1 MKISSM
7 VNSVLI
13 GMLGLTSINLQATET
28 RTFENKFGSIE
39 VPTQPQCVV
48 SLHDFSLTIQ
58 LFELGVQPCGSVG
71 RKKLWSDPYFRGVQ
85 HRFNTEGLMYVG
97 SHKSPDEEA
106 ISLSDPDLIVGLYYQ
121 DKLKAKLSNIAP
133 TVILPT
139 KDKPIKEWARQLA
152 DLVGKS
158 NEFNDKKAE
167 YDWIIS
173 EFKRLVPDY
182 NKITVTTLEIYEDN
196 FQLIGRGGLDE
207 VIADMGL
214 SRPTGYSNAKKGIN
228 YSLERISDMDADIII
243 DTYEPLLDTREDT
256 KQFRNSVQWKNLF
269 AVKNNQFLYF
279 NRSRYGDSMG
289 GLIGSAYLLLS
300 HIAERELKFQAQDK
314 LN

>member
-1 MKISSM
+1 MKMKIPSLLSTAL
-7 VNSVLI
+7 VGI
-13 GMLGLTSINLQATET
+13 LGLISLNLHAAET
-28 RTFENKFGSIE
+28 RTFENEFGKVD
-39 VPTQPQCVV
+39 VPIQPQCVV

-58 LFELGVQPCGSVG
+58 LFELGMRPCGSVG

-85 HRFNTEGLMYVG
+85 HRFNTEGLVYVG

-106 ISLSDPDLIVGLYYQ
+106 ISLLAPDLIVGLYYQ
-121 DKLKAKLSNIAP
+121 DKLKSKLSHIAP

-139 KDKPIKEWARQLA
+139 KDQPIKEWARQLA
-152 DLVGKS
+152 DLVGKTR
-158 NEFNDKKAE
+158 EFNDQKAE

-173 EFKRLVPDY
+173 EFKRLVPDHQ
-182 NKITVTTLEIYEDN
+182 KITVTTLEMYEDN

-214 SRPTGYSNAKKGIN
+214 SRPAGYLNAKKGIN

-243 DTYEPLLDTREDT
+243 DTYEPLLDTRAET
-256 KQFRNSVQWKNLF
+256 KKFRNSVQWKNLF

-300 HIAERELKFQAQDK
+300 HIAEREFKRQE
-314 LN
+314 

>member
-1 MKISSM
+1 MKVS
-7 VNSVLI
+7 SVLSSFFVGII
-13 GMLGLTSINLQATET
+13 GFTSFNLQAAEMQ
-28 RTFENKFGSIE
+28 TFENQFGKVE
-39 VPTQPQCVV
+39 VPVQPQCIV

-58 LFELGVQPCGSVG
+58 LFELGIRPCGSVA
-71 RKKLWSDPYFRGVQ
+71 RKKLWSDPSFRGVE
-85 HRFNTEGLMYVG
+85 HRFNTEGVAYVG

-106 ISLSDPDLIVGLYYQ
+106 ISLLEPDLIVGLYYQ
-121 DKLKAKLSNIAP
+121 DKLKSKLSHIAP

-139 KDKPIKEWARQLA
+139 KGESIKEWASQLA
-152 DLVGKS
+152 NLVGKS
-158 NEFNDKKAE
+158 TQFKDQQAE
-167 YDWIIS
+167 YNWIIS
-173 EFKRLVPDY
+173 EFKRLVPEHE
-182 NKITVTTLEIYEDN
+182 KITVTTLEIYEDN

-214 SRPTGYSNAKKGIN
+214 SRPKGYSDAKKGIN

-256 KQFRNSVQWKNLF
+256 KNFRNSVQWKNLF
-269 AVKNNQFLYF
+269 AVQNNQFLYF

-300 HIAERELKFQAQDK
+300 HIAEREFKMQK
-314 LN
+314 

>member
-1 MKISSM
+1 MFKQLA
-7 VNSVLI
+7 VVCVGLI
-13 GMLGLTSINLQATET
+13 GFSLQAGEVQ
-28 RTFENKFGSIE
+28 TFENQFGKVD
-39 VPTQPQCVV
+39 VPVTPECVV

-58 LFELGVQPCGSVG
+58 LFELGVRPCGSVA
-71 RKKLWSDPYFRGVQ
+71 RKRLWSDAIFRGVQ

-106 ISLSDPDLIVGLYYQ
+106 IAVLEPDLIVGLSYQ
-121 DKLKAKLSNIAP
+121 NKFKAKLDQIAP
-133 TVILPT
+133 VVILAT

-152 DLVGKS
+152 ELTGKS
-158 NEFNDKKAE
+158 ARFEDQQKE
-167 YDWIIS
+167 YDWIIG
-173 EFKRLVPDY
+173 EFKRLVPEPE
-182 NKITVTTLEIYEDN
+182 KITVTTLEIYEDN

-214 SRPTGYSNAKKGIN
+214 SRPQGYLEAKKGIN

-243 DTYEPLLDTREDT
+243 DSYEPLLDSREDT
-256 KQFRNSVQWKNLF
+256 EDFRNSAQWKNLF
-269 AVKNNQFLYF
+269 AVKNNQFLYL

-300 HIAERELKFQAQDK
+300 HIAERDFKKQ
-314 LN
+314 